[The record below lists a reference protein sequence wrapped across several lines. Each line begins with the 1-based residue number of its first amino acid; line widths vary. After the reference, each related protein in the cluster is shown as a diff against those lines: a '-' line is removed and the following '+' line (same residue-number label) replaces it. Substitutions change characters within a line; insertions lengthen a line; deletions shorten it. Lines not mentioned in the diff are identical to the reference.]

1 IGAVIGGFLIHFT
14 LGTLYTFGNMSP
26 YVVSYMRL
34 HSHSKW
40 IGYPDATWI
49 FGLSIFGQGAS
60 MAFGGLI
67 EKRIGARL
75 TALLGSW
82 IMSLGVL
89 LSYFAVKSHL
99 GLLVVTYGLL
109 FGVGTGI
116 AYAVAIAASMSWF
129 PSRRGLVGGIV
140 VAGFGGGSLV
150 FDQFQTLYI
159 NPDNVRANV
168 TAGGNERYFD
178 QPAIIDRVPS
188 CFVFL
193 GLIYALMQAVGVALL
208 RRPTAAELEEV
219 NRRKNNGYMYMPL
232 RQELVGEAG
241 DDTAAQ
247 ETALDEGSP
256 SKPVAMETSEHGNRG
271 GESDST
277 PGQMVRKP
285 QFWLLWATF
294 LVNSQSV
301 VYINTQYKSF
311 GLSKGLNDHYLAI
324 VGSLAAAFNAAS
336 RVMWGHLH
344 DRVAYRALMFVLS
357 FGMAVLMSTF
367 TLSGAPWYYLLWVCA
382 MFSLFAGNFALFP
395 AACAKL
401 YGQTNLTVNYGLLF
415 TANATSGIIGALLTT
430 VLKDAIGWLGLFLL
444 GAAFSTL
451 GAVFTLLFEVAGRV

>member
-1 IGAVIGGFLIHFT
+1 PTMPTPWKGIGAVIGGFLIHFT

-208 RRPTAAELEEV
+208 RRPTAAELEE
-219 NRRKNNGYMYMPL
+219 

-271 GESDST
+271 GELDST